1 MGKKEE
7 RQVRLNIT
15 GLVDLLMDALMGEW
29 MDRCGVRQ
37 TDRQRCRWA
46 SRQAGDEDREAD
58 IIANVTGA
66 LFIIACILI

>member
-37 TDRQRCRWA
+37 TDRDA
-46 SRQAGDEDREAD
+46 GGQAGRQVMKTEKQ
-58 IIANVTGA
+58 IS
-66 LFIIACILI
+66 